1 LAYALTIF
9 EQNAMPIKTTVIT
22 GATSGIGKET
32 ALALAQKGHAIY
44 MLVRNVEKGEEV
56 RREIIAASNSQDV
69 HVIYCDLADL
79 KTVKAAAEVLKEKL
93 FAINVL
99 INNAGG
105 IFATRELSKDGYE
118 MTLTSNH
125 LGHFLL
131 TMCLMPLLE
140 KGQARIINV
149 SSEAHKIGQPYLDD
163 LEAEADYSS
172 FKRYGMA
179 KLFNIY
185 FAKLL
190 AERYQ
195 SKGITAFALHPGI
208 VSSAFWAGASGWAKV
223 LEFLAK
229 PFMISAQQGA
239 QTSIYLATASKLDKQ
254 SGKYFKKQK
263 VAKPSATANN
273 DTARNKLWDISMKL
287 IAPFL

>member
-1 LAYALTIF
+1 
-9 EQNAMPIKTTVIT
+9 MPIKTTVIT

-44 MLVRNVEKGEEV
+44 MLARNAAKADEV
-56 RREIIAASNSQDV
+56 RKEIIAASNNQEV
-69 HVIYCDLADL
+69 YVIPCNLADL
-79 KTVKAAAEVLKEKL
+79 SSVKTAAEVLKEKL

-105 IFATRELSKDGYE
+105 LFAERELSKDGFE
-118 MTLTSNH
+118 MTFAINH

-131 TMCLMPLLE
+131 TSCLMPLLE

-149 SSEAHKIGQPYLDD
+149 SSEAHKIGKPEFGD
-163 LEAEADYSS
+163 LQAGHGYSS
-172 FKRYGMA
+172 FRRYGMA

-185 FAKLL
+185 FTKSL

-195 SKGITAFALHPGI
+195 AKGITAFALHPG
-208 VSSAFWAGASGWAKV
+208 VVNTAFWAASSGWTKV

-229 PFMISAQQGA
+229 PFMISAKQGA
-239 QTSIYLATASKLDKQ
+239 QTSIYLATAPKLDKQ
-254 SGKYFKKQK
+254 SGQYFKKQR
-263 VAKPSATANN
+263 VTKPKAMANN
-273 DTARNKLWDISMKL
+273 AEARNKLWDISVEL
-287 IAPFL
+287 VSGFLK